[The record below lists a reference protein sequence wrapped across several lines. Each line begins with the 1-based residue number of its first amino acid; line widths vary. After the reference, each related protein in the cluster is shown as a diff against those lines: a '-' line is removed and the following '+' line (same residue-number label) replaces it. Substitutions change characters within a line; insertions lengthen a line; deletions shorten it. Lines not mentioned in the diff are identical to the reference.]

1 MLVYICDYWSRLGI
15 HSCIRGERWMA
26 CQIISKGDSMR
37 IASTVARYLMGLI
50 FTVFG
55 LNGFFHFIPAP
66 TPPPL
71 AGQFFG
77 LLVVSHY
84 MVPIFAI
91 QIVCGVLFFANRY
104 VPLALTVIA
113 PVIFNI
119 LLFHVLM
126 NPSGIVPGAIATIC
140 WVVVFYSV
148 RSAFAGIFAAEVGV
162 GGR

>member
-1 MLVYICDYWSRLGI
+1 M
-15 HSCIRGERWMA
+15 
-26 CQIISKGDSMR
+26 K
-37 IASTVARYLMGLI
+37 IASTIARYLMGLI

-77 LLVVSHY
+77 VLLVSHY
-84 MVPIFAI
+84 MVPIFVI
-91 QIVCGVLFFANRY
+91 QIVCGLLFFANRY
-104 VPLALTVIA
+104 VPLALTLIA

-126 NPSGIVPGAIATIC
+126 NPGGIVPGGIVTVC
-140 WVVVFYSV
+140 WVVVFYGV
-148 RSAFAGIFAAEVGV
+148 RSAFAGIFASEVRAG